1 MKNSISII
9 HQLETFVN
17 QKPGFGRY
25 DPNIYSTVAIYNADK
40 RKAAQQKRD
49 FYYLVWAFSSI
60 WYKRNPQGITIQEYV
75 YNRLKGSKNLYI
87 TPWGTINAYIGQY
100 GCIEYR
106 DRACS
111 FIADCIW
118 SAINYYYP
126 EIENHDQYVVFIREN
141 VTNKSALKYLI

>member
-9 HQLETFVN
+9 HQLEKFVN
-17 QKPGFGRY
+17 SRPGFGPY
-25 DPNIYSTVAIYNADK
+25 DPNIYSTVAIYKADK
-40 RKAAQQKRD
+40 RKAAQQKKD
-49 FYYLVWAFSSI
+49 FYFLVWALSHI
-60 WYKRNPQGITIQEYV
+60 WSKRNIQGATLNEFV
-75 YNRLKGSKNLYI
+75 ELKLKNSKNLYI

-106 DRACS
+106 ARACS

-118 SAINYYYP
+118 SAVNNYYT
-126 EIENHDQYVVFIREN
+126 EIQDHEQYKDFIREN